1 MVLVGNYATRVK
13 FYNLSCLKVEH
24 QKLMKY
30 VRLKQKGFRNLKKP
44 FHEWNFKSVYILLNN
59 FYLITAF

>member
-13 FYNLSCLKVEH
+13 FYNLSCLKVKH

-30 VRLKQKGFRNLKKP
+30 VRLKQKGFRNLKKNL
-44 FHEWNFKSVYILLNN
+44 FMSETVRACT
-59 FYLITAF
+59 FY